1 MNAFRVRHL
10 ENALNRFEQLVTVR
24 QPVDIFLKHYFQ
36 EHKRMSSQDKLWIR
50 DHTYELI
57 RWKALLDHVSPPPSS
72 WATRLRTYFIS
83 NRSEPFLSS
92 LLYSP
97 FLEYCISPNAN
108 GIDCFEICRWRNQ
121 TTNTALS
128 PHLRCCFPEELFM
141 RIEASHGKE
150 KTVSLCNILN
160 ELPSTFLRV
169 NTNRISRDRVIKFLI
184 SRGVTVEKC
193 SSSPSGLVLGQLV
206 RLKDLPEYTN
216 GYIEIQDES
225 SQLVGYK
232 IEVKPGD
239 KVLDY
244 CAGSGG
250 KTVVYGPKME
260 GSGKIY
266 MFDIRKHI
274 LRQVRV
280 IFDTT
285 FSVIVDVPCTAT
297 GNIRRNP
304 DVKWS
309 YSDEWLQE
317 IVSRQRKI
325 VQQAIPYMKPT
336 AKLVYVTSSILNDE
350 NSCQIEYFCEK
361 HNLCLSEAPFHALPQ
376 SKGMDGFFCA
386 ILEKK

>member
-10 ENALNRFEQLVTVR
+10 ENALNRFEQLAAIR
-24 QPVDIFLKHYFQ
+24 QPVDIFLKSYFQ
-36 EHKRMSSQDKLWIR
+36 EHKRMSSPDKLWIR
-50 DHTYELI
+50 DQIYEVI

-72 WATRLRTYFIS
+72 WAARLRTYFIS
-83 NRSEPFLSS
+83 N
-92 LLYSP
+92 
-97 FLEYCISPNAN
+97 
-108 GIDCFEICRWRNQ
+108 RWRNQ

-128 PHLRCCFPEELFM
+128 PHLRCCFPEVLFR
-141 RIEASHGKE
+141 RIEASHGTE
-150 KTVSLCNILN
+150 KTVSLCNTLN
-160 ELPSTFLRV
+160 EHPSTFLRV
-169 NTNRISRDRVIKFLI
+169 NTNRISRDRVIKFLT
-184 SRGVTVEKC
+184 SRGVMVEKC
-193 SSSPSGLVLGQLV
+193 SSSPSGLILGQLI

-250 KTVVYGPKME
+250 KTVVYGPQME
-260 GSGKIY
+260 GNGKIY
-266 MFDIRKHI
+266 LYDIRKHI
-274 LRQVRV
+274 LRQATRRLKNARIQNYVIVPPQSPLWVRLKR
-280 IFDTT
+280 IMDW
-285 FSVIVDVPCTAT
+285 VIVDVPCTAT
-297 GNIRRNP
+297 GSLRRNP

-317 IVSRQRKI
+317 IINRQREI
-325 VQQAIPYMKPT
+325 VQQSIQYMKPNG
-336 AKLVYVTSSILNDE
+336 KLVYVTSSILNDE
-350 NSCQIEYFCEK
+350 NSSQIEYFCET
-361 HNLCLSEAPFHALPQ
+361 HNLCLTEAPFHALPQ